1 MVPDAQNSNI
11 REMDT
16 GLRFQGQCQLHT
28 NFKAN
33 LDYMTACL
41 KINPTR
47 GKRETKQQCMWRSSK
62 WYFSWESH
70 SGIGKDPEWKMGL
83 EFSSANRSH
92 QRGQT
97 EELMERK
104 QGLEGNGDN
113 SYNSFEGMWV

>member
-1 MVPDAQNSNI
+1 MPRTPNT

-33 LDYMTACL
+33 LGYMTACL
-41 KINPTR
+41 KINPNK
-47 GKRETKQQCMWRSSK
+47 GEKEKSSNNACGGRRNG
-62 WYFSWESH
+62 SWGSL